1 LSYRYAAINR
11 PPVMGLIGVTLAA
24 ACGVGLALIGGD
36 ALAATEYQWGFA
48 GYRDSPAQVV
58 DTYVRRHVRSGNTFE
73 VVLDAGG
80 GGRRTIDV
88 QHQPLFDQLSPG
100 EKVEERLVGDRVVA
114 IRAGNGVLP
123 IDDNLAWL
131 IGLPGGILLGLILLV
146 MGIRAGVAKRAAS
159 EGPETLLLMPAVALG
174 GSGILIGLV
183 DQFTVA
189 TPGLPFVAAVVAVSL
204 LGGVA
209 FSIRMARMAT
219 VLAGRVNGT
228 TAPRR
233 RKARANELVTALIV
247 SAKGSGWD
255 VSFIGDGA
263 VPKDLVVT
271 NLDDRALKLIE
282 LQVADAMKR
291 RPIDVS
297 FAWYPWEPK
306 GDRSRSDF
314 RIFDAR
320 QESARYTATLDGSP
334 EVTASSP
341 TFEGL
346 AAAIEAVMAAQPDAE
361 LPPLQA
367 CITWNRTLT
376 AEGYE
381 QAAAPS

>member
-1 LSYRYAAINR
+1 
-11 PPVMGLIGVTLAA
+11 
-24 ACGVGLALIGGD
+24 VGLALIGGD

-48 GYRDSPAQVV
+48 AYRDSPAQVV
-58 DTYVRRHVRSGNTFE
+58 ETYVRRHARSGDTFE
-73 VVLDAGG
+73 VVLAAN

-88 QHQPLFDQLSPG
+88 QHQLLFDQLSPG

-114 IRAGNGVLP
+114 ISAGNGVLP

-146 MGIRAGVAKRAAS
+146 MGIRAGVAKRPAS

-174 GSGILIGLV
+174 GSGIVIGLV
-183 DQFTVA
+183 DQVTAA
-189 TPGLPFVAAVVAVSL
+189 TPGLPFVAAVLAASL

-219 VLAGRVNGT
+219 VLAGRVDGT
-228 TAPRR
+228 TAPRK

-263 VPKDLVVT
+263 VPEDLVVT
-271 NLDDRALKLIE
+271 NLDYRALKLIE
-282 LQVADAMKR
+282 LQVADAKKR
-291 RPIDVS
+291 RPIDLS
-297 FAWYPWEPK
+297 LAWYPWEPK
-306 GDRSRSDF
+306 GGRSKSDF

-334 EVTASSP
+334 EVTVSSP

-346 AAAIEAVMAAQPDAE
+346 AAAIEAVMAAQPEAE

-367 CITWNRTLT
+367 CIIWNRTLT

-381 QAAAPS
+381 QVSAAP

>member
-11 PPVMGLIGVTLAA
+11 PPVMGLIGVTLSA

-48 GYRDSPAQVV
+48 GYREAPAQVV
-58 DTYVRRHVRSGNTFE
+58 DTYVRRHGRSGDTFE
-73 VVLDAGG
+73 VVLDSD

-88 QHQPLFDQLSPG
+88 QHQPLFDRLSPD

-146 MGIRAGVAKRAAS
+146 TGIRAGVAKRPAY

-174 GSGILIGLV
+174 GSGIVIGLV
-183 DQFTVA
+183 DQVTAA

-219 VLAGRVNGT
+219 ILAGRVDGT
-228 TAPRR
+228 TAPRK
-233 RKARANELVTALIV
+233 RKARTNELVTALIV

-271 NLDDRALKLIE
+271 NLDNRALKLIE
-282 LQVADAMKR
+282 LQVADAKKR

-306 GDRSRSDF
+306 GGRSKSDF

-346 AAAIEAVMAAQPDAE
+346 AAATEAVMAAQPEAE

-367 CITWNRTLT
+367 CIIWNRTLT

-381 QAAAPS
+381 QAAAAS

>member
-1 LSYRYAAINR
+1 LSDRYAAINR
-11 PPVMGLIGVTLAA
+11 PPVISLIGLTLAA
-24 ACGVGLALIGGD
+24 ACGVVLALIGGD

-48 GYRDSPAQVV
+48 GYREAPAQVV
-58 DTYVRRHVRSGNTFE
+58 ETNVRRHVRRADTFE
-73 VVLDAGG
+73 VVLDAD

-88 QHQPLFDQLSPG
+88 QHQPLFDRLLPG

-146 MGIRAGVAKRAAS
+146 MGIRAGVAKRPAY
-159 EGPETLLLMPAVALG
+159 EGLETLLLMPAVALG
-174 GSGILIGLV
+174 GSGIVIGLV
-183 DQFTVA
+183 DQVTAA
-189 TPGLPFVAAVVAVSL
+189 TPGLPFVAAVVAASL

-209 FSIRMARMAT
+209 FSMRMARMAT
-219 VLAGRVNGT
+219 VLAGRDDGMT
-228 TAPRR
+228 SPRN

-271 NLDDRALKLIE
+271 NLDYRALKLIE
-282 LQVADAMKR
+282 LQVAEAKKR

-297 FAWYPWEPK
+297 LAWYPWEPK
-306 GDRSRSDF
+306 GGRSKSDF
-314 RIFDAR
+314 KIFDVR
-320 QESARYTATLDGSP
+320 QESARFTATLDGSP
-334 EVTASSP
+334 EVTASSQ

-346 AAAIEAVMAAQPDAE
+346 AAAIEAVMAAQPEAE

-367 CITWNRTLT
+367 CIIWNRALT

-381 QAAAPS
+381 QVTAAP

>member
-1 LSYRYAAINR
+1 LSDRYAAINR
-11 PPVMGLIGVTLAA
+11 PPVMGLIGVTFAA

-36 ALAATEYQWGFA
+36 ALVATEYQWGFA
-48 GYRDSPAQVV
+48 GYREAPAQVV
-58 DTYVRRHVRSGNTFE
+58 DTYVRRHVRSGDTFE
-73 VVLDAGG
+73 VVLDTNV
-80 GGRRTIDV
+80 GRRTIDV

-100 EKVEERLVGDRVVA
+100 EKVEQRLVGDRVVA
-114 IRAGNGVLP
+114 IRARNGVLP

-146 MGIRAGVAKRAAS
+146 MGIRTGVAKRPAS

-174 GSGILIGLV
+174 GSGIVIGLV
-183 DQFTVA
+183 DQFMAA
-189 TPGLPFVAAVVAVSL
+189 TPGLPFVAAVVAVAL

-209 FSIRMARMAT
+209 ISIRMARMAT
-219 VLAGRVNGT
+219 ILAGRVDGT
-228 TAPRR
+228 TAPRKG
-233 RKARANELVTALIV
+233 KARANELVTALIV

-255 VSFIGDGA
+255 ISFIGEGA

-271 NLDDRALKLIE
+271 NLEYRALKLIE
-282 LQVADAMKR
+282 LQVADAKKR

-306 GDRSRSDF
+306 GGRSKGDF
-314 RIFDAR
+314 RIFDVR
-320 QESARYTATLDGSP
+320 QESALYTATLDGSP
-334 EVTASSP
+334 EVTASST

-346 AAAIEAVMAAQPDAE
+346 AAAIEAVVAAQPEAE

-367 CITWNRTLT
+367 CIIWNRTLT
-376 AEGYE
+376 TEGYE
-381 QAAAPS
+381 QAAAAS